1 MEVLRGWLIRRSE
14 LWGSRLMVLWS
25 RSGFAGQAE
34 RTAATLAYGRFLHWA
49 ASRGLT
55 CEGWPNLTGRATAHD
70 SRTTHPAPETR
81 CSYQTATCDR
91 RVAPSL
97 LRLRGFT
104 ATFRFGRP
112 TRRSSTSF
120 KVGCQTNWTSGAF
133 VLLVEF
139 PNGSL
144 RTMDK

>member
-14 LWGSRLMVLWS
+14 LWGSRLMDLWS
-25 RSGFAGQAE
+25 RSGFAGQA
-34 RTAATLAYGRFLHWA
+34 RAAATSAYGRSLHWA
-49 ASRGLT
+49 ASRGLIWK
-55 CEGWPNLTGRATAHD
+55 GWPNLTGRATAHD

-81 CSYQTATCDR
+81 FLDQTATCDR
-91 RVAPSL
+91 RAAPSL

-120 KVGCQTNWTSGAF
+120 KVGCPTNWTSGAF
-133 VLLVEF
+133 VRLVEF
-139 PNGSL
+139 PNGSR
-144 RTMDK
+144 RTMGK